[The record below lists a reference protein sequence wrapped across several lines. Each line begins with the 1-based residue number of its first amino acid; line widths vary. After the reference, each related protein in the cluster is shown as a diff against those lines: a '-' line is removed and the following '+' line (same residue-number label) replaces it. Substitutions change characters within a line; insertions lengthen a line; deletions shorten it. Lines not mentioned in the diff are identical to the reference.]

1 MRRGNFRVATLNYPL
16 KMSLSI
22 DLFRQPLLMC
32 LLIRHPR
39 EIPAVSDVDLDRS
52 EIKLPQIYLL
62 YIAKK
67 KDIEEH
73 TSI

>member
-39 EIPAVSDVDLDRS
+39 EIPAVSDVNLDRS
-52 EIKLPQIYLL
+52 EIKLPQIYVL
-62 YIAKK
+62 YIAKN
-67 KDIEEH
+67 DIEEH